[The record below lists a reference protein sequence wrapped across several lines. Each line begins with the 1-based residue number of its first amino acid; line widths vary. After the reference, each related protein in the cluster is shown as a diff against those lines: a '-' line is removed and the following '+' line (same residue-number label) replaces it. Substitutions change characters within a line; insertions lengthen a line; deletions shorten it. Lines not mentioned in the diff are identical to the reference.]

1 MSNLVKPSFWYI
13 TTIVL
18 ALAVGCSYTQK
29 SNNSSVSETPALT
42 PASNTSS
49 IPSAQLDSFRQAVNH
64 AMKAATLS
72 QSAKSKADWQSVAN
86 NWQRATDLMKAVPKS
101 SPRSATAL
109 QKVEEYQK
117 NRAIALQ
124 KIAQASATPTTP
136 RSQVTTQT
144 QASESDLIKKAKP
157 FFNNW
162 VALEWNFDLAVLDLY
177 APDALIQNT
186 RRYPDGQTRV
196 FRFSSQEWKALAVKA
211 MPLAQAR
218 GDRNK
223 YSQVTY
229 TVEGERVRISTQR
242 YSLLKQYSSPRSLL
256 VGPDQTGEWR
266 IFEDISESQP

>member
-18 ALAVGCSYTQK
+18 LLAVGCSYTQQ
-29 SNNSSVSETPALT
+29 SRNSSLSETPALT
-42 PASNTSS
+42 PTSIASS

-101 SPRSATAL
+101 SPRYATAL
-109 QKVEEYQK
+109 QKVEEYQQ
-117 NRAIALQ
+117 NHAIALQ

-144 QASESDLIKKAKP
+144 QASESDLMNKAKP

-162 VALEWNFDLAVLDLY
+162 VALEWNFDPAVLDLY
-177 APDALIQNT
+177 APDALIENT

-196 FRFSSQEWKALAVKA
+196 FRFSSQEWKALGVKA

-229 TVEGERVRISTQR
+229 TVEGDRVRISTQR